1 MREMKSRKMILAAL
15 AVTAFVG
22 TGPAMAGTV
31 SFGSASGASNLQQ
44 GLVKVIQSRSG
55 GSAFQGVVSG
65 TQSTS
70 PVLSA
75 AGGSNRNFSYG
86 LLGKLM
92 TNRTATSSVQ
102 STNTGS
108 ATEVPLP
115 ASALLLLGGLGG
127 LTLMRRKRG

>member
-1 MREMKSRKMILAAL
+1 MKSRKLILAAL

-22 TGPAMAGTV
+22 TSPAMAGTV
-31 SFGSASGASNLQQ
+31 SFGSASGAGGLQQ
-44 GLVKVIQSRSG
+44 GLTKVIQSRFGS
-55 GSAFQGVVSG
+55 SAFQAVVSG
-65 TQSTS
+65 TQTQSTS

>member
-1 MREMKSRKMILAAL
+1 MILAAL

-75 AGGSNRNFSYG
+75 AGGNNTQSVRSRVIRIFG
-86 LLGKLM
+86 
-92 TNRTATSSVQ
+92 TNSGSSSSVQ
-102 STNTGS
+102 PQNTGS